1 MRETAAD
8 LERLQA
14 VLDRSVERASPF
26 LRSSFEMPE
35 RSLSAV
41 DLAARLD
48 GLLTVSLATVT
59 AKGEPRVAPI
69 DAVFLHGLF
78 CVPTVAQA
86 ARARH
91 LARRPGVSVTYYEG
105 RAMAVI
111 VHGQAGVV
119 ADGEDPFDELEE
131 IRLAEGGESIAG
143 WTGDPIFLRVE
154 PDVIYTYAVSSPPD
168 DKKS

>member
-1 MRETAAD
+1 MRESPVD

-35 RSLSAV
+35 RSLSAA
-41 DLAARLD
+41 DLVARLD

-69 DAVFLHGLF
+69 DAVFLHGDF
-78 CVPTVAQA
+78 YVPTVAQA

-91 LARRPGVSVTYYEG
+91 LARRPGVSLTYYEG
-105 RAMAVI
+105 QAMAVI
-111 VHGQAGVV
+111 VHGSASAIG
-119 ADGEDPFDELEE
+119 GEAPTFAELEE
-131 IRLAEGGESIAG
+131 IRVAAGGQSIAE
-143 WTGDPIFLRVE
+143 WSGDPVFLKVI
-154 PDVIYTYAVSSPPD
+154 PDLFYTYA
-168 DKKS
+168 KEM